1 MRNEWTEHAWIFVLF
16 AAAVCFATANI
27 DTLIAGVNP

>member
-16 AAAVCFATANI
+16 AVAVCFATVNI
-27 DTLIAGVNP
+27 DALIVGGNQ